1 MTVQSSAYF
10 HVQGQSQPDA
20 VAAVRLALRDFNKV
34 EYGVE
39 SLRIESSRHNN
50 IRIVLVMSADDA
62 DRADAD
68 AERAAQAIIGLLRQ
82 SPDRSKWHERQ
93 RELTLA

>member
-10 HVQGQSQPDA
+10 HVQGQSQSDA
-20 VAAVRLALRDFNKV
+20 VTAVRHALSGFNKA

-50 IRIVLVMSADDA
+50 IRIILMMAADDA

-68 AERAAQAIIGLLRQ
+68 AERAAEAIIALLRK